1 MPSLGEDN
9 ASSETH
15 SLRQN
20 MATPDHEDP
29 VQLDIS
35 KGRPQLL
42 PSQTSQPS
50 AVAPTSRR
58 QVNKQSTEYIIKS
71 GIAGGLAGC
80 AVCSF

>member
-1 MPSLGEDN
+1 MPSLGGDN
-9 ASSETH
+9 ASSGTH

-20 MATPDHEDP
+20 MATPDHDDP

-42 PSQTSQPS
+42 PSQTPQPS
-50 AVAPTSRR
+50 TIAPQPRR
-58 QVNKQSTEYIIKS
+58 QVNKQSTEYIIKT

-80 AVCSF
+80 AV